1 MSKRM
6 ILAVDDE
13 PLISRLVKVNLERAG
28 YAVETA
34 LNGLEALERL
44 RSERPHPDLILLDMV
59 MPYMDG
65 FEFLRQIKA
74 DPNLEHI
81 PVVWMTVRSRDADI
95 IQGQASGAAHYLTKP
110 INPTDLLAVV
120 REVFGEE
127 SPSSESKS

>member
-1 MSKRM
+1 MSRRT

-28 YAVETA
+28 YTVETA
-34 LNGLEALERL
+34 LNGLEALEML
-44 RSERPHPDLILLDMV
+44 RSERPRPDLILLDMV

-74 DPNLEHI
+74 DPDLEPI

-110 INPTDLLAVV
+110 INPTD
-120 REVFGEE
+120 
-127 SPSSESKS
+127 